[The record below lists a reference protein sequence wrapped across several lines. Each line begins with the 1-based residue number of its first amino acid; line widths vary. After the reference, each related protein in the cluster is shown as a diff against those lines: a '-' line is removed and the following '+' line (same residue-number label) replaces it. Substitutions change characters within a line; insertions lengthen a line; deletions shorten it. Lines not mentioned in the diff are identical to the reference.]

1 VDTDFVRQ
9 ADPYRRELLAHC
21 YRMLGSV
28 YDAEDLVQE
37 TYVRAWR
44 SYEQF
49 EGRSSM
55 RTWLHR
61 IATNACL
68 NALETRT
75 RRPLPIGLG
84 APNSDPGDP
93 LVARHEVPWLE
104 PMPDAMVSDD
114 PASVVDGRE
123 SIRLAVIAAMQ
134 FLPPR
139 QRAVLILR
147 DVLQWPAAEV
157 AEMLD
162 MTTASVNSALQRA
175 RAQLREAA
183 PVADDVTEPGESET
197 RELLDRFVAAFEA
210 KDVAAMV
217 TIFTTDAVWEMPP
230 FIGWYQGP
238 EDIARL
244 VDTKCPAGGPGDMR
258 LVPTKANGQYAFGLY
273 MRDGD
278 VYRPFNLPVLTLAPD
293 GVSHV
298 ACFFDLRLFKTFG
311 LPESLPV
318 SAPVEADEAG
328 AARSVSAPVE
338 ADAAGA
344 ARSVSAPVEADAAGA
359 ARSVSAPPGGAGSTG
374 AA

>member
-1 VDTDFVRQ
+1 VDTDFVQQ

-28 YDAEDLVQE
+28 FDAEDLVQE

-44 SYEQF
+44 SYDKF

-68 NALETRT
+68 NALESRT

-84 APNSDPGDP
+84 GPNSDPGDA
-93 LVARHEVPWLE
+93 LIEKQEVPWLE
-104 PMPDAMVSDD
+104 PMPDAMIGAD
-114 PASVVDGRE
+114 PAAVVAGRE
-123 SIRLAVIAAMQ
+123 SVRLAVIAAMQ

-157 AEMLD
+157 AGMLG

-175 RAQLREAA
+175 RAQLQEHA
-183 PVADDVTEPGESET
+183 PVADDVTEPGEADQ
-197 RELLDRFVAAFEA
+197 RELLDRFVTAFEA

-217 TIFTTDAVWEMPP
+217 NIFTKDSVWEMPP
-230 FIGWYQGP
+230 FTGWYRGP

-244 VDTKCPAGGPGDMR
+244 VDTQCPGGPGDMR

-278 VYRPFNLPVLTLAPD
+278 VFRPFNLPVLTLTPD

-298 ACFFDLRLFKTFG
+298 TCFFDLRLFKTFG
-311 LPESLPV
+311 LPAV
-318 SAPVEADEAG
+318 VG
-328 AARSVSAPVE
+328 AS
-338 ADAAGA
+338 
-344 ARSVSAPVEADAAGA
+344 
-359 ARSVSAPPGGAGSTG
+359 
-374 AA
+374 

>member
-1 VDTDFVRQ
+1 MDADFVQQ

-37 TYVRAWR
+37 TLVRAWR
-44 SYEQF
+44 SYDKF
-49 EGRSSM
+49 EGRASM

-93 LVARHEVPWLE
+93 LNEQTEVPWLE
-104 PMPDAMVSDD
+104 PLPDALMND
-114 PASVVDGRE
+114 PATVVTNRE
-123 SIRLAVIAAMQ
+123 SIRLAVVAAMQ
-134 FLPPR
+134 HLPPR

-147 DVLQWPAAEV
+147 DVLQLPAAEV

-175 RAQLREAA
+175 RAQLREATPA
-183 PVADDVTEPGESET
+183 ADDVTEPGEAEQ
-197 RELLDRFVAAFEA
+197 REMLDRFVGAFEA
-210 KDVAAMV
+210 KDVGAMV
-217 TIFTTDAVWEMPP
+217 QIFTKDAVWEMPP
-230 FIGWYQGP
+230 FTGWYSGP

-244 VDTKCPAGGPGDMR
+244 IDTKCPAGGPGDMR
-258 LVPTKANGQYAFGLY
+258 LVYTRANGQHAFGLY
-273 MRDGD
+273 MRDGE

-293 GVSHV
+293 GVRHV
-298 ACFFDLRLFKTFG
+298 TCFFDVRLFETFG
-311 LPESLPV
+311 LPATLPV
-318 SAPVEADEAG
+318 
-328 AARSVSAPVE
+328 
-338 ADAAGA
+338 
-344 ARSVSAPVEADAAGA
+344 
-359 ARSVSAPPGGAGSTG
+359 
-374 AA
+374 

>member
-1 VDTDFVRQ
+1 VDTDFVQR

-44 SYEQF
+44 SYEKF

-84 APNSDPGDP
+84 GPSSDPADA
-93 LVARHEVPWLE
+93 LVEQREVPWLE
-104 PMPDAMVSDD
+104 PMPDALISAD
-114 PASVVDGRE
+114 PAAVVAGRE
-123 SIRLAVIAAMQ
+123 SVRLAVIAAMQ

-157 AEMLD
+157 AEMMD

-175 RAQLREAA
+175 RAQLQEAA
-183 PVADDVTEPGESET
+183 PAADDVTEPDDADQ
-197 RELLDRFVAAFEA
+197 RQLLDRFVAAFEA
-210 KDVAAMV
+210 KDMAAIV
-217 TIFTTDAVWEMPP
+217 SIFTKDAVWEMPP
-230 FIGWYQGP
+230 FTGWYQGP

-244 VDTKCPAGGPGDMR
+244 VDTRCPAEGPGDMR
-258 LVPTKANGQYAFGLY
+258 LVPTRANGQYAFGLY

-278 VYRPFNLPVLTLAPD
+278 VYRPFNLPVLTLTPD

-298 ACFFDLRLFKTFG
+298 SCFFDPRLFETFG
-311 LPESLPV
+311 LPASLPV
-318 SAPVEADEAG
+318 ASAP
-328 AARSVSAPVE
+328 
-338 ADAAGA
+338 
-344 ARSVSAPVEADAAGA
+344 
-359 ARSVSAPPGGAGSTG
+359 
-374 AA
+374 

>member
-1 VDTDFVRQ
+1 MDTEFVTK

-44 SYEQF
+44 SYDRF

-68 NALETRT
+68 NALESRN

-84 APNSDPGDP
+84 GTSSDPAGP
-93 LVARHEVPWLE
+93 LDEQKEVPWLE
-104 PMPDAMVSDD
+104 PLPDSMLDSD
-114 PASVVDGRE
+114 PATVVTGRE
-123 SIRLAVIAAMQ
+123 SIRLAIVAAMQ
-134 FLPPR
+134 YLPPK

-157 AEMLD
+157 AGMLD
-162 MTTASVNSALQRA
+162 LTVASVNSALQRA
-175 RAQLREAA
+175 RAQLQETTVSAE
-183 PVADDVTEPGESET
+183 DVTEPSEAGR

-210 KDVAAMV
+210 KDTAAMV
-217 TIFTTDAVWEMPP
+217 QIFTKDAVWEMPP
-230 FIGWYQGP
+230 FTGWYQGA

-244 VDTKCPAGGPGDMR
+244 IDLNCPAKGPGDMK
-258 LVPTKANGQYAFGLY
+258 LVPTMANGQHAFGLY

-278 VYRPFNLPVLTLAPD
+278 TYRPFNLPVLTITGE

-298 ACFFDLRLFKTFG
+298 SAFFDLRLFRTFG

-318 SAPVEADEAG
+318 T
-328 AARSVSAPVE
+328 
-338 ADAAGA
+338 
-344 ARSVSAPVEADAAGA
+344 
-359 ARSVSAPPGGAGSTG
+359 PGPS
-374 AA
+374 

>member
-1 VDTDFVRQ
+1 VDADFVQ
-9 ADPYRRELLAHC
+9 LADPYRRELLAHC

-37 TYVRAWR
+37 TYVRAWKA
-44 SYEQF
+44 YDKF

-68 NALETRT
+68 NALESKT

-84 APNSDPGDP
+84 APSSDPADP
-93 LVARHEVPWLE
+93 LDERREVPWLE
-104 PMPDAMVSDD
+104 PMPDAMLAND
-114 PASVVDGRE
+114 PAAVVAGRE

-134 FLPPR
+134 YLPPR

-157 AEMLD
+157 GQMLD

-175 RAQLREAA
+175 RAQLAEVAPEADQ
-183 PVADDVTEPGESET
+183 VSEPDENAQ

-210 KDVAAMV
+210 KDITAMV
-217 TIFTTDAVWEMPP
+217 TIFTKDAVWEMPP
-230 FIGWYQGP
+230 FAGWYSGP

-244 VDTKCPAGGPGDMR
+244 IDTRCPAQGPGDMK
-258 LVPTKANGQYAFGLY
+258 LVPTRANGQIAFGLY

-278 VYRPFNLPVLTLAPD
+278 VYRPFNLPVLTLTPA

-298 ACFFDLRLFKTFG
+298 SSFFDLRLFETFG
-311 LPESLPV
+311 LPPTVPV
-318 SAPVEADEAG
+318 AS
-328 AARSVSAPVE
+328 
-338 ADAAGA
+338 
-344 ARSVSAPVEADAAGA
+344 
-359 ARSVSAPPGGAGSTG
+359 
-374 AA
+374 

>member
-1 VDTDFVRQ
+1 MDTEFVRQ

-44 SYEQF
+44 SYDRF

-68 NALETRT
+68 NALESRS

-84 APNSDPGDP
+84 APSSDPADA
-93 LVARHEVPWLE
+93 LIEQREVPWLE
-104 PMPDAMVSDD
+104 PMPDSLVSDD
-114 PASVVDGRE
+114 PAAVVTGRE
-123 SIRLAVIAAMQ
+123 SIRLAVVAAMQ

-157 AEMLD
+157 GEMLD

-175 RAQLREAA
+175 RAQLQQST
-183 PVADDVTEPGESET
+183 VSADEVSEPSESDQ

-210 KDVAAMV
+210 KDITALVD
-217 TIFTTDAVWEMPP
+217 IFTKDAVWEMPP
-230 FIGWYQGP
+230 FAGWYQGA

-244 VDTKCPAGGPGDMR
+244 IDTRCPAQGPGDMK
-258 LVPTKANGQYAFGLY
+258 LVATRANGQFAFGLY

-278 VYRPFNLPVLTLAPD
+278 TYRPFNLPVLTLTPQ

-298 ACFFDLRLFKTFG
+298 SSFFDLRLFATFG
-311 LPESLPV
+311 LPESIPV
-318 SAPVEADEAG
+318 
-328 AARSVSAPVE
+328 
-338 ADAAGA
+338 
-344 ARSVSAPVEADAAGA
+344 
-359 ARSVSAPPGGAGSTG
+359 
-374 AA
+374 

>member
-1 VDTDFVRQ
+1 MDTDFVAQ

-44 SYEQF
+44 SYDKF

-84 APNSDPGDP
+84 APNSDPGDA
-93 LVARHEVPWLE
+93 LIEQREVPWLE
-104 PMPDAMVSDD
+104 PMPDTMVGAD
-114 PASVVDGRE
+114 PAAVVAGRE

-147 DVLQWPAAEV
+147 DALQWPAAEV
-157 AEMLD
+157 AEMLQ

-175 RAQLREAA
+175 RAQLQEAA
-183 PVADDVTEPGESET
+183 PDADAVSEPGESDQ
-197 RELLDRFVAAFEA
+197 REMLDRFVAAFEA
-210 KDVAAMV
+210 KDTAAMLS
-217 TIFTTDAVWEMPP
+217 IFTKDAVWEMPP
-230 FIGWYQGP
+230 FTGWYQGP
-238 EDIARL
+238 EDIAGL
-244 VDTKCPAGGPGDMR
+244 VDTHCPGGPNDMR
-258 LVPTKANGQYAFGLY
+258 LVPTRANGQYAFGLY
-273 MRDGD
+273 LLEGD
-278 VYRPFNLPVLTLAPD
+278 VFKPFNLPVLTLSPD

-298 ACFFDLRLFKTFG
+298 SCFFDLRLFEKFG
-311 LPESLPV
+311 LPSSLPA
-318 SAPVEADEAG
+318 STPTFAG
-328 AARSVSAPVE
+328 
-338 ADAAGA
+338 
-344 ARSVSAPVEADAAGA
+344 
-359 ARSVSAPPGGAGSTG
+359 T
-374 AA
+374 

>member
-1 VDTDFVRQ
+1 VDTEFVRQ

-44 SYEQF
+44 SYDRF

-68 NALETRT
+68 NALESRS

-84 APNSDPGDP
+84 APSSDPADA
-93 LVARHEVPWLE
+93 LIERREVPWLE
-104 PMPDAMVSDD
+104 PMPDSLVSDD
-114 PASVVDGRE
+114 PAAVVTGRE
-123 SIRLAVIAAMQ
+123 SIRLAVVAAMQ

-157 AEMLD
+157 GEMLE

-175 RAQLREAA
+175 RAQVQQATVSAEEMS
-183 PVADDVTEPGESET
+183 EPSESEQ

-210 KDVAAMV
+210 KDVKALV
-217 TIFTTDAVWEMPP
+217 DIFTKDAVWEMPP
-230 FIGWYQGP
+230 FAGWYQGP

-244 VDTKCPAGGPGDMR
+244 VDTRCPADGPGAMK
-258 LVPTKANGQYAFGLY
+258 LVPTRANGQFAFGLY

-278 VYRPFNLPVLTLAPD
+278 TYRPFNLPVLTLTPQ

-298 ACFFDLRLFKTFG
+298 SSFFDLRLFATFG
-311 LPESLPV
+311 LPEAIPV
-318 SAPVEADEAG
+318 
-328 AARSVSAPVE
+328 
-338 ADAAGA
+338 
-344 ARSVSAPVEADAAGA
+344 
-359 ARSVSAPPGGAGSTG
+359 
-374 AA
+374 

>member
-1 VDTDFVRQ
+1 LDTEFVEQ

-44 SYEQF
+44 SYDRF

-68 NALETRT
+68 NALESRQ

-84 APNSDPGDP
+84 GPSSDPGDQ
-93 LVARHEVPWLE
+93 LIERHEVPWLE
-104 PMPDAMVSDD
+104 PMPDSLLTAD
-114 PASVVDGRE
+114 PAAVVTGRE
-123 SIRLAVIAAMQ
+123 SIRLAVVAAMQ

-162 MTTASVNSALQRA
+162 MTVASVNSALQRA
-175 RAQLREAA
+175 RAQLKDTTVSADEMTEPDEAA
-183 PVADDVTEPGESET
+183 QRD
-197 RELLDRFVAAFEA
+197 LLDRFVAAFEA
-210 KDVAAMV
+210 KDITALVG
-217 TIFTTDAVWEMPP
+217 IFTTDAVWEMPP
-230 FIGWYQGP
+230 FTGWYVGGP
-238 EDIARL
+238 DIARL
-244 VDTKCPAGGPGDMR
+244 VDTQCPAEGPGDMR
-258 LVPTKANGQYAFGLY
+258 LVPTMANGQYAFGLY

-278 VYRPFNLPVLTLAPD
+278 TYRPFNLPVLTLSKD

-298 ACFFDLRLFKTFG
+298 ACFFDLRLFEKFG
-311 LPESLPV
+311 LPASLPV
-318 SAPVEADEAG
+318 
-328 AARSVSAPVE
+328 
-338 ADAAGA
+338 DA
-344 ARSVSAPVEADAAGA
+344 
-359 ARSVSAPPGGAGSTG
+359 
-374 AA
+374 

>member
-1 VDTDFVRQ
+1 
-9 ADPYRRELLAHC
+9 
-21 YRMLGSV
+21 MLGSV

-37 TYVRAWR
+37 TYVRAWKA
-44 SYEQF
+44 YDKF

-68 NALETRT
+68 NALESKT

-84 APNSDPGDP
+84 APSSDPADP
-93 LVARHEVPWLE
+93 LDERREVPWLE
-104 PMPDAMVSDD
+104 PMPDAMLAND
-114 PASVVDGRE
+114 PAAVVAGRE

-134 FLPPR
+134 YLPPR

-157 AEMLD
+157 GQMLD

-175 RAQLREAA
+175 RAQLAEVAPEADQ
-183 PVADDVTEPGESET
+183 VSEPDENAQ

-210 KDVAAMV
+210 KDITAMV
-217 TIFTTDAVWEMPP
+217 TIFTKDAVWEMPP
-230 FIGWYQGP
+230 FAGWYSGP

-244 VDTKCPAGGPGDMR
+244 IDTRCPAQGPGDMK
-258 LVPTKANGQYAFGLY
+258 LVPTRANGQIAFGLY

-278 VYRPFNLPVLTLAPD
+278 VYRPFNLPVLTLTPA

-298 ACFFDLRLFKTFG
+298 SSFFDLRLFETFG
-311 LPESLPV
+311 LPPTVPV
-318 SAPVEADEAG
+318 AS
-328 AARSVSAPVE
+328 
-338 ADAAGA
+338 
-344 ARSVSAPVEADAAGA
+344 
-359 ARSVSAPPGGAGSTG
+359 
-374 AA
+374 

>member
-1 VDTDFVRQ
+1 MTFRSGGGQYLVEEAPSMDTDFVAQ

-44 SYEQF
+44 SYDKF

-84 APNSDPGDP
+84 APSSDPGDP
-93 LVARHEVPWLE
+93 LVEQREVPWLE
-104 PMPDAMVSDD
+104 PMPDSMLGGD
-114 PASVVDGRE
+114 PAAVVAGRE
-123 SIRLAVIAAMQ
+123 SIRLAVVAAMQ

-147 DVLQWPAAEV
+147 DVLQWPGAEV
-157 AEMLD
+157 GEMLD
-162 MTTASVNSALQRA
+162 MTTASVNSAVQRA
-175 RAQLREAA
+175 RAQLQQAT
-183 PVADDVTEPGESET
+183 VSADEVSEPTESEQ
-197 RELLDRFVAAFEA
+197 RALLDRFVASFEA
-210 KDVAAMV
+210 KDINALVD
-217 TIFTTDAVWEMPP
+217 IFTKDAVWEMPP
-230 FIGWYQGP
+230 FTGWYQGP

-244 VDTKCPAGGPGDMR
+244 IDTRCPAEGPGDMK
-258 LVPTKANGQYAFGLY
+258 LVPTRANGQFAFGLY

-278 VYRPFNLPVLTLAPD
+278 TYRPFNLPVLTLTPQ

-298 ACFFDLRLFKTFG
+298 SSFFEPRLFATFG
-311 LPESLPV
+311 LPKSIPV
-318 SAPVEADEAG
+318 
-328 AARSVSAPVE
+328 
-338 ADAAGA
+338 
-344 ARSVSAPVEADAAGA
+344 
-359 ARSVSAPPGGAGSTG
+359 
-374 AA
+374 

>member
-1 VDTDFVRQ
+1 MDLGRTEAAVDTDFVER

-44 SYEQF
+44 SYEKF
-49 EGRSSM
+49 EERSSM

-84 APNSDPGDP
+84 APNSDPGDV
-93 LVARHEVPWLE
+93 LVEQHEVPWLE
-104 PMPDAMVSDD
+104 PLPDAMIGAD
-114 PASVVDGRE
+114 PASVIAGRE

-157 AEMLD
+157 AEAMG
-162 MTTASVNSALQRA
+162 MTTVSVNSALQRA
-175 RAQLREAA
+175 RAQLQEAA
-183 PVADDVTEPGESET
+183 PVADDLSEPDDT
-197 RELLDRFVAAFEA
+197 DRRELLDRFVAAFEA
-210 KDVAAMV
+210 KDMAAIV
-217 TIFTTDAVWEMPP
+217 SIFTKDAVWEMPP
-230 FIGWYQGP
+230 FTGWYQGP

-244 VDTKCPAGGPGDMR
+244 IDSQCPAEGPGDMR
-258 LVPTKANGQYAFGLY
+258 LVPTRANGQYAFGLY

-278 VYRPFNLPVLTLAPD
+278 VYRPFNLPVLTLAED

-298 ACFFDLRLFKTFG
+298 ACFFDLRLFETFG
-311 LPESLPV
+311 LPATLPV
-318 SAPVEADEAG
+318 TSG
-328 AARSVSAPVE
+328 A
-338 ADAAGA
+338 
-344 ARSVSAPVEADAAGA
+344 
-359 ARSVSAPPGGAGSTG
+359 
-374 AA
+374 

>member
-1 VDTDFVRQ
+1 VF
-9 ADPYRRELLAHC
+9 
-21 YRMLGSV
+21 
-28 YDAEDLVQE
+28 DAEDLVQE

-44 SYEQF
+44 SYDKF

-68 NALETRT
+68 TALETRT

-84 APNSDPGDP
+84 APNSDPADA
-93 LVARHEVPWLE
+93 LVEQSEVPWLE
-104 PMPDAMVSDD
+104 PMPDAMVGAD
-114 PASVVDGRE
+114 PASVVAGRE

-157 AEMLD
+157 ADMLG

-175 RAQLREAA
+175 RAQLQEAA
-183 PVADDVTEPGESET
+183 PVADEVTEPGESDQ
-197 RELLDRFVAAFEA
+197 RELLDRFVTAFEA
-210 KDVAAMV
+210 KDMAAIV
-217 TIFTTDAVWEMPP
+217 TIFTKDAVWEMPP
-230 FIGWYQGP
+230 FTGWYQGP

-244 VDTKCPAGGPGDMR
+244 IDTKCPAGAAGDMR
-258 LVPTKANGQYAFGLY
+258 LLPTRANGQYAFGLY

-278 VYRPFNLPVLTLAPD
+278 VYRPFNLPVLTLTPD

-298 ACFFDLRLFKTFG
+298 SCFFDPRLFEAFG
-311 LPESLPV
+311 LPESVPV
-318 SAPVEADEAG
+318 SAPGPAG
-328 AARSVSAPVE
+328 AA
-338 ADAAGA
+338 
-344 ARSVSAPVEADAAGA
+344 
-359 ARSVSAPPGGAGSTG
+359 
-374 AA
+374 

>member
-1 VDTDFVRQ
+1 MDLERTEAAVDTDFVQR

-28 YDAEDLVQE
+28 FDAEDLVQE

-44 SYEQF
+44 SYEKF
-49 EGRSSM
+49 EERSSM

-84 APNSDPGDP
+84 APNSDPGDV
-93 LVARHEVPWLE
+93 LVEQHEVPWLE
-104 PMPDAMVSDD
+104 PMPDAMIGAD
-114 PASVVDGRE
+114 PASVIAGRE

-157 AEMLD
+157 AEMMD
-162 MTTASVNSALQRA
+162 MTTVSVNSALQRA
-175 RAQLREAA
+175 RAQLQEAA
-183 PVADDVTEPGESET
+183 PVADELSEPDDTG
-197 RELLDRFVAAFEA
+197 RRQLLDRFVAAFEA
-210 KDVAAMV
+210 KDTAAMV
-217 TIFTTDAVWEMPP
+217 SIFTKDAVWEMPP
-230 FIGWYQGP
+230 FTGWYQGP
-238 EDIARL
+238 EDITRL
-244 VDTKCPAGGPGDMR
+244 VDRQCPAEGPGDMR
-258 LVPTKANGQYAFGLY
+258 LVPTRANGQHAFGLY

-278 VYRPFNLPVLTLAPD
+278 VYRPFNLPVLTLAAD

-298 ACFFDLRLFKTFG
+298 ACFFDLRLFETFG
-311 LPESLPV
+311 LPASLPV
-318 SAPVEADEAG
+318 TSG
-328 AARSVSAPVE
+328 A
-338 ADAAGA
+338 
-344 ARSVSAPVEADAAGA
+344 
-359 ARSVSAPPGGAGSTG
+359 
-374 AA
+374 

>member
-1 VDTDFVRQ
+1 MDTDFVRE

-44 SYEQF
+44 SYDKF

-68 NALETRT
+68 TALESRT

-84 APNSDPGDP
+84 APSSDPADP
-93 LVARHEVPWLE
+93 LVTQHEVPWLE
-104 PMPDAMVSDD
+104 PMPDALVAD
-114 PASVVDGRE
+114 PASVVAGRE

-157 AEMLD
+157 ADMLG
-162 MTTASVNSALQRA
+162 MTTVSVNSALQRA
-175 RAQLREAA
+175 RAQMQEAA
-183 PVADDVTEPGESET
+183 PVADDVSEPAESDR

-210 KDVAAMV
+210 KDIAAMV
-217 TIFTTDAVWEMPP
+217 TIFTKDAVWEMPP
-230 FIGWYQGP
+230 FIGWYQGA

-244 VDTKCPAGGPGDMR
+244 VDTQCPAGGPGDMR
-258 LVPTKANGQYAFGLY
+258 LVPTRANGQYAFGLY
-273 MRDGD
+273 MRDGE
-278 VYRPFNLPVLTLAPD
+278 VYRPFNLPVLTLSPA
-293 GVSHV
+293 GVTHV
-298 ACFFDLRLFKTFG
+298 TCFFDVRLFATFG

-318 SAPVEADEAG
+318 AG
-328 AARSVSAPVE
+328 AL
-338 ADAAGA
+338 
-344 ARSVSAPVEADAAGA
+344 
-359 ARSVSAPPGGAGSTG
+359 
-374 AA
+374 

>member
-1 VDTDFVRQ
+1 MDTEFVQQ

-44 SYEQF
+44 SYDRF

-68 NALETRT
+68 NALESRT

-84 APNSDPGDP
+84 APSSDPADD
-93 LVARHEVPWLE
+93 LVEQREVPWLE
-104 PMPDAMVSDD
+104 PVPDAFLD
-114 PASVVDGRE
+114 PATVVTGRE
-123 SIRLAVIAAMQ
+123 SVRLAVIAAMQ
-134 FLPPR
+134 SLPPR

-162 MTTASVNSALQRA
+162 MTVVSVNSALQRA
-175 RAQLREAA
+175 RTQPALNADE
-183 PVADDVTEPGESET
+183 VAEPDDVAV
-197 RELLDRFVAAFEA
+197 RDLLDRFVAAFED
-210 KDVAAMV
+210 KNIPAMV
-217 TIFTTDAVWEMPP
+217 DIFTKDAVWEMPP
-230 FIGWYQGP
+230 FTGWYQGP
-238 EDIARL
+238 ATIARL
-244 VDTKCPAGGPGDMR
+244 IDTRCPARGPGDMK
-258 LVPTKANGQYAFGLY
+258 LVPTRANGQHAFGLY

-278 VYRPFNLPVLTLAPD
+278 VYRPFNLPVLTLTKD

-298 ACFFDLRLFKTFG
+298 SSFFDLRLFETFG

-318 SAPVEADEAG
+318 
-328 AARSVSAPVE
+328 
-338 ADAAGA
+338 
-344 ARSVSAPVEADAAGA
+344 
-359 ARSVSAPPGGAGSTG
+359 T
-374 AA
+374 

>member
-1 VDTDFVRQ
+1 MDTDFVAQ

-44 SYEQF
+44 SYDKF

-75 RRPLPIGLG
+75 RRPLPVGLG
-84 APNSDPGDP
+84 APNSDPGDL
-93 LVARHEVPWLE
+93 LVEQNEVPWLE
-104 PMPDAMVSDD
+104 PMPDSMVAAD
-114 PASVVDGRE
+114 PASVVAGRE

-175 RAQLREAA
+175 RAQLQSAA
-183 PVADDVTEPGESET
+183 PVADEVTEPAGADL
-197 RELLDRFVAAFEA
+197 RQILDRFVAAFEA
-210 KDVAAMV
+210 KDMAAIV
-217 TIFTTDAVWEMPP
+217 TMFTKDAVWEMPP
-230 FIGWYQGP
+230 FTGWYQGP

-244 VDTKCPAGGPGDMR
+244 IDTRCPANGPGDMH
-258 LVPTKANGQYAFGLY
+258 LVPTRANGQYAFGLY
-273 MRDGD
+273 MREGD
-278 VYRPFNLPVLTLAPD
+278 VYRPFSLPVLTLSPD

-298 ACFFDLRLFKTFG
+298 SCFFDLRLFETFG
-311 LPESLPV
+311 LPASLPATAAE
-318 SAPVEADEAG
+318 SAGPA
-328 AARSVSAPVE
+328 
-338 ADAAGA
+338 
-344 ARSVSAPVEADAAGA
+344 
-359 ARSVSAPPGGAGSTG
+359 
-374 AA
+374 

>member
-1 VDTDFVRQ
+1 VDTDFVQR

-28 YDAEDLVQE
+28 FDAEDLVQE

-44 SYEQF
+44 SYEKF
-49 EGRSSM
+49 EERSSM

-84 APNSDPGDP
+84 QPNSDPGDV
-93 LVARHEVPWLE
+93 LVEQHEVPWLE
-104 PMPDAMVSDD
+104 PMPDAMIGAD
-114 PASVVDGRE
+114 PATVVAGRE
-123 SIRLAVIAAMQ
+123 SIRLAVVAAMQ

-162 MTTASVNSALQRA
+162 MTTVSVNSALQRA
-175 RAQLREAA
+175 RAQLQEAA
-183 PVADDVTEPGESET
+183 PVADDLSEPDDTG
-197 RELLDRFVAAFEA
+197 RRQLLDRFVAAFEA
-210 KDVAAMV
+210 KDTAAMV
-217 TIFTTDAVWEMPP
+217 TIFTKDAVWEMPP
-230 FIGWYQGP
+230 FTGWYQGP
-238 EDIARL
+238 EDITRL
-244 VDTKCPAGGPGDMR
+244 VDSQCPAEGPGDMR
-258 LVPTKANGQYAFGLY
+258 LVPTRANGQYAFGLY

-278 VYRPFNLPVLTLAPD
+278 VYRPFNLPVLTLAAD

-298 ACFFDLRLFKTFG
+298 SCFFDLRLFAAFG

-318 SAPVEADEAG
+318 S
-328 AARSVSAPVE
+328 
-338 ADAAGA
+338 
-344 ARSVSAPVEADAAGA
+344 
-359 ARSVSAPPGGAGSTG
+359 PGS
-374 AA
+374 

>member
-1 VDTDFVRQ
+1 MDTDFVQQ
-9 ADPYRRELLAHC
+9 ADPCRRELLAHC

-44 SYEQF
+44 SYDKF

-68 NALETRT
+68 NALETRA
-75 RRPLPIGLG
+75 RRQLPVGLG
-84 APNSDPGDP
+84 APRSDPGDT
-93 LVARHEVPWLE
+93 LVEQHEVPWLE
-104 PMPDAMVSDD
+104 PMPDAMISAD
-114 PASVVDGRE
+114 PASVVAGRA

-157 AEMLD
+157 AAMLD

-175 RAQLREAA
+175 RATLGSVT
-183 PVADDVTEPGESET
+183 PMADDLSEPNDSGQ
-197 RELLDRFVAAFEA
+197 RRLLDRFVAAFEA
-210 KDVAAMV
+210 KDTAAMV
-217 TIFTTDAVWEMPP
+217 TIFTKDAVWEMPP
-230 FIGWYQGP
+230 FTGWYQGP

-244 VDTKCPAGGPGDMR
+244 VDTQCPADGPGDMR
-258 LVPTKANGQYAFGLY
+258 LVPTRANGQYAFGLY

-278 VYRPFNLPVLTLAPD
+278 VYRPFNMPVLTLSAA

-298 ACFFDLRLFKTFG
+298 TCFFDLRLFETFG
-311 LPESLPV
+311 LPTALPV
-318 SAPVEADEAG
+318 
-328 AARSVSAPVE
+328 AR
-338 ADAAGA
+338 
-344 ARSVSAPVEADAAGA
+344 
-359 ARSVSAPPGGAGSTG
+359 
-374 AA
+374 